1 MVQAALK
8 KLGIP
13 VALTAEDSAQ
23 STDAVASDQETQSIA
38 QRFQSAGVNLVI
50 GVGGSGSTTWPRAQL
65 DNQSTYK
72 PTYIATSQSS
82 LLSYV
87 ESTKG
92 ANPYL
97 KYVLAALAAPS
108 NYQQWKDPA
117 IKKCAADYHKAYPSD
132 PMTAPV
138 NPTAPGAGNT
148 TDTSYEAILEACQ
161 YLGLFDDIA
170 TAAGKNL
177 TTASFTKAGYALK
190 NASVPGIGVVSFG
203 PNQPYAT
210 APVTIYKYSPTSETL
225 VPASS

>member
-1 MVQAALK
+1 
-8 KLGIP
+8 LGIP
-13 VALTAEDSAQ
+13 VALTAEDSVQA
-23 STDAVASDQETQSIA
+23 TDAVASDQEVQSIA

-97 KYVLAALAAPS
+97 KYALSALAAPS

-117 IKKCAADYHKAYPSD
+117 IKTCAADYHKAYPSD

-138 NPTAPGAGNT
+138 NPTTPGAGNT
-148 TDTSYEAILEACQ
+148 TDTSFEAILEACQ

-190 NASVPGIGVVSFG
+190 DADVPGIGVVSFG
-203 PNQPYAT
+203 PNQPYAIG
-210 APVTIYKYSPTSETL
+210 PVTIYKYSPTSETL